1 MHLDREEKQNL
12 LHVFNLITTKGHKTE
27 SVYELSGI
35 RASYDFDG
43 YTCWLAYR
51 DLTVTLMFHGSYD
64 FEYQH
69 KETLEF
75 FFKMVSNLLAEKDNL

>member
-1 MHLDREEKQNL
+1 MYLDKEKKQNL
-12 LHVFNLITTKGHKTE
+12 LHILNLVTTKGSKTD

-35 RASYDFDG
+35 RASYEFDG

-64 FEYQH
+64 FDYQH
-69 KETLEF
+69 KETREF
-75 FFKMVSNLLAEKDNL
+75 FFKLVSNLLAEKDNL